1 MSNICYSNLGTLI
14 TLSICFLFKIVL
26 QGSSGGFDTGGEDMN
41 PEPVEPPPA
50 KKHKNLYDSFVT
62 ARDREERGLAAVGDL
77 PGSIGLTSARAS
89 NPDRPRHGNT
99 VYVSGYHITEEILTA
114 AFAPMGKIVNI
125 SMEVEKVE
133 YRINIW

>member
-1 MSNICYSNLGTLI
+1 
-14 TLSICFLFKIVL
+14 
-26 QGSSGGFDTGGEDMN
+26 MN

-77 PGSIGLTSARAS
+77 PGSIGLTSARSS

-99 VYVSGYHITEEILTA
+99 VYVSGYHITEEILQS
-114 AFAPMGKIVNI
+114 AFTPMGKIVNI
-125 SMEVEKVE
+125 SMEVEKVKTGICSFFKIITQKHTE
-133 YRINIW
+133 EKEEFTLK